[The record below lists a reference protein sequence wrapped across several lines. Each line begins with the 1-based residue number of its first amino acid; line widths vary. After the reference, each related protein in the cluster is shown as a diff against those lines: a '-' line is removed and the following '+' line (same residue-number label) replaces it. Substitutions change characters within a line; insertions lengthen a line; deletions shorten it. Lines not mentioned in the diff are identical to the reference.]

1 MPDGR
6 IRSNPIW
13 PIGLGAGLIVLGLIC
28 VYRVFLIPSDN
39 VLLIGVLMLVA
50 GVAEGLQAVFGRQWN
65 DFVSEL
71 APALLY
77 VVVGVMILASPLSGT
92 FVLTLI
98 MAAAFITG
106 VVYRIA
112 SSWREERMTGWHM
125 LIVASVVSLLVW
137 LVLLWTW
144 PASARWVL
152 GSVAAAG
159 LFLTGYNWVKRG
171 LAAREAHE
179 SM

>member
-50 GVAEGLQAVFGRQWN
+50 GVAEGLQRYSAGSGRLRQRTRAGAALRRRRRH
-65 DFVSEL
+65 DPRK
-71 APALLY
+71 PAIRHLRADPDHGR
-77 VVVGVMILASPLSGT
+77 GVHHRRRLP
-92 FVLTLI
+92 V
-98 MAAAFITG
+98 
-106 VVYRIA
+106 A

-179 SM
+179 SI